1 MFIPKSNVIIRR
13 CLSSI
18 QNAIALSVNN
28 FIKKCAPLPTPTF
41 SPSQFFTLK
50 DPPFMIF
57 CCSEVIP
64 NFEGQNKSSSPPQV
78 MLGKEQKI
86 GATAHLTK
94 FGEKL

>member
-1 MFIPKSNVIIRR
+1 MCPSPYPYF
-13 CLSSI
+13 
-18 QNAIALSVNN
+18 
-28 FIKKCAPLPTPTF
+28 LPP
-41 SPSQFFTLK
+41 PFFTLK

-78 MLGKEQKI
+78 MLGKEKKI